1 MEKRKGREPQKAPS
15 LKENDRSSEEREG
28 ERRSAV
34 DFSST
39 ITASITT
46 ATVRTTSNLRKGV
59 GNGQPQLSCQVD
71 KCAADLILA
80 KRYHRRHK
88 VCEVH
93 SKAAVVIVA
102 GLRQRFCQQ
111 CSRSIT
117 DDSIPFNYLNI
128 QFKHLAELLTV
139 TVLIKSI
146 ADSTNSRSSTSLRE
160 AAGDVLLATTNVVG
174 RSHLNLRKKE
184 ETLMPILLLLLML
197 ILILILMLLVLPKT
211 TSIPDKIN

>member
-111 CSRSIT
+111 CSRFHQLSEFDESKRSCRRRLAGHNERRRKISSESQKERRNT
-117 DDSIPFNYLNI
+117 D
-128 QFKHLAELLTV
+128 
-139 TVLIKSI
+139 
-146 ADSTNSRSSTSLRE
+146 ADSSAASNANLNPNPNPN
-160 AAGDVLLATTNVVG
+160 AAGATQNYKYS
-174 RSHLNLRKKE
+174 R
-184 ETLMPILLLLLML
+184 
-197 ILILILMLLVLPKT
+197 
-211 TSIPDKIN
+211 